1 MMQTLIEYL
10 SFTFE
15 IKASGMLKAKTMG
28 VTKEMVQAYKKAE
41 DDILKRMTYI
51 SEAILL
57 ATPVDPNELHP
68 PRMQPWSPMPCN
80 AITHCLTCRS
90 RGVKIKGKKCFTTTA
105 LTSSTVVQ
113 CCSGRHN
120 MLTMINALAHMFF
133 LGRMP

>member
-1 MMQTLIEYL
+1 MQTLIEYL

-15 IKASGMLKAKTMG
+15 IKASGMIKAKTMG

-90 RGVKIKGKKCFTTTA
+90 RGVKIKGKNHNNCTDKQYSCA
-105 LTSSTVVQ
+105 MLQWQAQHVDNDQ
-113 CCSGRHN
+113 CTYTHV
-120 MLTMINALAHMFF
+120 F